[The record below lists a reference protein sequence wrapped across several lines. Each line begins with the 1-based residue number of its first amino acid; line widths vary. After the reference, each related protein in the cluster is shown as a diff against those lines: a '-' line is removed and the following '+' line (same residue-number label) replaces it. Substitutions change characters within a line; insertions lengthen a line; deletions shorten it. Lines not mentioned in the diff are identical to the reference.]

1 MMAKRSGSFPA
12 LSKLYSAGTM
22 RRFVRSPPAP
32 KIVMVAGGGR
42 WSGKLLAAVAAASAP
57 IPVVGLSPGD
67 AVEPPVRRDEGV
79 LSFRSTSALLTMLPN
94 NAPAATSFSGSS
106 KSEASL
112 SYAALVPMLQ
122 RSAELGIRP
131 DGCECRL
138 IVWRPEPD
146 IKSHS
151 RRFST
156 GSVHEAI
163 HSDIGFPHA
172 PVRIQHV
179 GKRRLA
185 GLDQGVVV
193 GDEVPH

>member
-1 MMAKRSGSFPA
+1 MKQRYLFGPRRLSWIRS
-12 LSKLYSAGTM
+12 K
-22 RRFVRSPPAP
+22 
-32 KIVMVAGGGR
+32 
-42 WSGKLLAAVAAASAP
+42 
-57 IPVVGLSPGD
+57 
-67 AVEPPVRRDEGV
+67 
-79 LSFRSTSALLTMLPN
+79 N
-94 NAPAATSFSGSS
+94 NAPAAISFSGSS

-138 IVWRPEPD
+138 IVRRPEPD

-156 GSVHEAI
+156 GSVDEAV
-163 HSDIGFPHA
+163 HSNIGFPHA

-179 GKRRLA
+179 GKR
-185 GLDQGVVV
+185 GF
-193 GDEVPH
+193 